1 MHGEFKVPGGKLVV
15 VDLEVID
22 GRIADFRLAGDFF
35 LEPDEALDAINA
47 AVTGLP
53 AAAEA
58 KTFAAAVQ
66 AALPAHATLLG
77 FSPESVAT
85 AIRRALQKATSWNDY
100 EWQLVHPGPL
110 SPRMHLALDQVLAE
124 EVGDGRRK
132 PTLRIWEWNEPA
144 VVIGSFQ
151 SVKNEVDPD
160 NAAKYGFDVVRRI
173 SGGGAMFMDAGA
185 VVTYSLYAPIELVQ
199 GMSFAD
205 SYAFF
210 DEWVIVALKSLGID
224 ASYQPL
230 NDIASPGGK
239 IGGAAQKRLG
249 NGGVLHHVTMS
260 YDMDADKMVQ
270 VLRIGREKMS
280 DKGTKSANK
289 RVDPLRSQTGLDRA
303 QIIDRMVQTFRSLH
317 GLHDD
322 EITATEYAAA
332 EQLVT
337 EKFGTSEWLYRVP

>member
-15 VDLEVID
+15 VDLEVAD
-22 GRIADFRLAGDFF
+22 GRISEFRLSGDFF
-35 LEPDEALDAINA
+35 LEPDEALPAIDAAVLGLPADADARVYAA
-47 AVTGLP
+47 AVT
-53 AAAEA
+53 
-58 KTFAAAVQ
+58 
-66 AALPAHATLLG
+66 AALPDDAQLLG
-77 FSPESVAT
+77 FSPDSVAT
-85 AIRRALQKATSWNDY
+85 AIRRALKQATSWNDY
-100 EWQLVHPGPL
+100 DWQLLHPGPL

-132 PTLRIWEWNEPA
+132 PTLRIWEWDEPA

-173 SGGGAMFMDAGA
+173 SGGGAMFMDAGS
-185 VVTYSLYAPIELVQ
+185 VVTYSLYAPIDLVQ

-210 DEWVIVALKSLGID
+210 DEWVIQALKSLGIE

-230 NDIASPGGK
+230 NDITSPTGK

-249 NGGVLHHVTMS
+249 NGAVLHHVTMS
-260 YDMDADKMVQ
+260 YDMDGDKMVQ

-289 RVDPLRSQTGLDRA
+289 RVDPLRSQTGLSRA
-303 QIIDRMVQTFRSLH
+303 EIIERMIATFRGLH

-322 EITATEYAAA
+322 ELRPEEIAAA
-332 EQLVT
+332 EQLVA
-337 EKFGTSEWLYRVP
+337 EKFGTDEWLYRVP